1 MKRIICNNLSKNI
14 IYTIL
19 KEINTKVYA
28 IYIFGSYGTKYER
41 EDSDVD
47 IAVITDNKVSI
58 SNRYKLKTSLD
69 SILNKTVDLSVIYD
83 YNSNLMMNILSN
95 GYLIYESDDY
105 NILFDQIYENLTF
118 DFYFM
123 NTYMEELN
131 KYV

>member
-41 EDSDVD
+41 EDSDID

-69 SILNKTVDLSVIYD
+69 SILNKTVDLSVLCD
-83 YNSNLMMNILSN
+83 YNSSLMINILSN

-105 NILFDQIYENLTF
+105 NILFDQIYEDLTF

>member
-69 SILNKTVDLSVIYD
+69 SILNKTVDLSVICD

>member
-14 IYTIL
+14 IHTIL
-19 KEINTKVYA
+19 KQINTKVYA
-28 IYIFGSYGTKYER
+28 IYIFGSYGTKYEK
-41 EDSDVD
+41 EDSDID
-47 IAVITDNKVSI
+47 IAVITDNKLSI
-58 SNRYKLKTSLD
+58 SNRYKLKNSLD
-69 SILNKTVDLSVIYD
+69 SILNKTVDLSVISD

-105 NILFDQIYENLTF
+105 NILFDQIYEDLTF
-118 DFYFM
+118 DFYFI

>member
-69 SILNKTVDLSVIYD
+69 SILNKTVDLSVIYN

-95 GYLIYESDDY
+95 GYLIYESNDY
-105 NILFDQIYENLTF
+105 NILFDQIYEDLTF

>member
-58 SNRYKLKTSLD
+58 SNRYKLKNSLD

-105 NILFDQIYENLTF
+105 NILFDQIYEDLTF

-123 NTYMEELN
+123 NTYMEEIN

>member
-105 NILFDQIYENLTF
+105 NILFDQIYEDLTF